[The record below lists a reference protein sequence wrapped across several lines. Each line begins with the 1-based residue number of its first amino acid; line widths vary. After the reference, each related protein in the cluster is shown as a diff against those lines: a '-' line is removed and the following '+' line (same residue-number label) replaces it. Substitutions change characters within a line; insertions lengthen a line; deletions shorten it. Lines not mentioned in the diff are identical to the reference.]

1 MQPVQTIALEHATGA
16 SMAQHRVAGLLHCL
30 GRCAAGVLQSPAAPS
45 CSSASG
51 TACLLLTRHISKS
64 AACSNAE
71 PVKSQ
76 PETAEIGNAKVQ
88 RLAEEVLSLTVLESS
103 WLTEIIRKRLNL
115 QKPAYGA
122 MPAFPVAGAGVA
134 AAAPAAASGAP
145 AAAAEPAPE
154 PKKEKTDFDV
164 KLESF
169 TPEGKIK
176 VIKEIRAITN
186 LGLKEAKELVRAP
199 ASQLCHGC
207 VNRTGRRP
215 GLAIVDMQVEKAPVV
230 VKANVPKAEAENM
243 KKSIEAGKQG
253 VVTDHTRGFPAPLV
267 QKWHL
272 PKAWKLDGFPLLNSP
287 SLGPELPGP
296 GPQQGRSQAAGPPA
310 GWAGRTST
318 SPAAGG

>member
-1 MQPVQTIALEHATGA
+1 
-16 SMAQHRVAGLLHCL
+16 MAQHRVAGLLHCL

-134 AAAPAAASGAP
+134 AAAPAAAPGAP

-186 LGLKEAKELVRAP
+186 LGLKEAKELV
-199 ASQLCHGC
+199 
-207 VNRTGRRP
+207 
-215 GLAIVDMQVEKAPVV
+215 EKAPVV

-253 VVTDHTRGFPAPLV
+253 IVTDHTRGFPAPLV

-272 PKAWKLDGFPLLNSP
+272 PKAWKLDGFPLLNSVAL
-287 SLGPELPGP
+287 SCQSHWLLE
-296 GPQQGRSQAAGPPA
+296 
-310 GWAGRTST
+310 
-318 SPAAGG
+318 